1 MRSNGPTGSLF
12 HQIILERFGSPH
24 VDNSPSAKPV
34 TARLRAVASLRIILK
49 RRLPMEL
56 ILIIVVVLL
65 LFGGGGYW
73 GRGRGYW

>member
-1 MRSNGPTGSLF
+1 
-12 HQIILERFGSPH
+12 
-24 VDNSPSAKPV
+24 V

-49 RRLPMEL
+49 RRLPMDL

-65 LFGGGGYW
+65 VFGGGGYW